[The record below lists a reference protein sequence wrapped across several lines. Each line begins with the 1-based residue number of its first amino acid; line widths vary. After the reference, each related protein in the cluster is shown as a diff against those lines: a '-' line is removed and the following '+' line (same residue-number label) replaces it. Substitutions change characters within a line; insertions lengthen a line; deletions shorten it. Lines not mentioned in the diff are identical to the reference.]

1 MHFRLALEYEL
12 GIELFPVSHRQWDS
26 EEALAI
32 RMQYNGKLPSDSI
45 SSGVKV
51 ALSAGYLLVF
61 SANMLHRGI
70 YGLERMAL
78 DILLCDPEPALLKF
92 APSDCLPSQK
102 ILSTLDNSGLFER
115 AFNLRK

>member
-1 MHFRLALEYEL
+1 MRKMAILSLKISPRARHWAYYIKLY
-12 GIELFPVSHRQWDS
+12 SHRQWDS

-45 SSGVKV
+45 NSGVKV
-51 ALSAGYLLVF
+51 APSAGDLLVF
-61 SANMLHRGI
+61 SANMLHRSI

-102 ILSTLDNSGLFER
+102 I
-115 AFNLRK
+115 